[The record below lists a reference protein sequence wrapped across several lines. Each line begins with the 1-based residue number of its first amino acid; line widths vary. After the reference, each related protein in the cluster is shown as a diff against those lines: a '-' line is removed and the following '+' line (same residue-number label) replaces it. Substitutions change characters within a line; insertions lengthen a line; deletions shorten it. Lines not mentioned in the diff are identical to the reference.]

1 LLLRLLPLR
10 RAIPET
16 MMIARIT
23 ALFPLWAMLGVLL
36 AWFLPGPLAAC
47 RPAILPLLGVVMFG
61 MGAGLRLENFVAV
74 LRRPVPVI
82 LGLGLQFL
90 MMPLAGWLLALLAG
104 LPPQLAAGMILVGCS
119 PGGTASNV
127 ICYLARGDVA
137 LSITL
142 TACSTLLAVLATPL
156 LMLLYAGET
165 VAVPA
170 LEMLQTIFWIIFLPV
185 TLGLLL
191 NHLFHR
197 SLAGV
202 RQVFPLL
209 SVFTIVFIIAVIVA
223 LNREQLADVAAVLLV
238 LVVLHNLAG
247 LAGGYWIARW
257 MGQDR
262 RICRTIAIEV
272 GMQNSGLAVALAVK
286 YFSAA
291 AALPGALFSVW
302 HNLSGSMLAGH
313 WRRRVLADD

>member
-1 LLLRLLPLR
+1 
-10 RAIPET
+10 
-16 MMIARIT
+16 MMVRIT

-36 AWFLPGPLAAC
+36 AWFVPGPLAAC

-61 MGAGLRLENFVAV
+61 MGAGLRVENFLAV
-74 LRRPVPVI
+74 LRRPVPVV

-165 VAVPA
+165 VDVPA
-170 LEMLQTIFWIIFLPV
+170 LDMLQTIFWIIFLPV
-185 TLGLLL
+185 TLGTML

-197 SLAGV
+197 SLAIV

-209 SVFTIVFIIAVIVA
+209 SVFTIVFIIAIIVA
-223 LNREQLADVAAVLLV
+223 LNREQLAGVATGLFI

-257 MGQDR
+257 TGQDR
-262 RICRTIAIEV
+262 RTCRTIAIEV
-272 GMQNSGLAVALAVK
+272 GMQNSGLAVALAIK
-286 YFSAA
+286 YFTAT
-291 AALPGALFSVW
+291 AALPGAIFSIW
-302 HNLSGSMLAGH
+302 HNLSGSLLAGF
-313 WRRRVLADD
+313 WSSREK

>member
-1 LLLRLLPLR
+1 MLA
-10 RAIPET
+10 RAT
-16 MMIARIT
+16 T
-23 ALFPLWAMLGVLL
+23 LFPLWAMLGVLL
-36 AWFLPGPLAAC
+36 AWFLPLPFAAC

-61 MGAGLRLENFVAV
+61 MGIGLRIENFLAV
-74 LRRPVPVI
+74 LRRPAPVI
-82 LGLGLQFL
+82 LGVSLQFL
-90 MMPLAGWLLALLAG
+90 MMPLAGWLLALLAA

-142 TACSTLLAVLATPL
+142 TAVSTLLAILATPL
-156 LMLLYAGET
+156 LMLVYAGAT
-165 VAVPA
+165 VTVPA

-185 TLGLLL
+185 ALGMGF

-197 SLAGV
+197 SLAVIRG
-202 RQVFPLL
+202 VFPLL
-209 SVFTIVFIIAVIVA
+209 SVLAIVFIIAIIVA
-223 LNREQLADVAAVLLV
+223 LNREQLVDVAAGLLV

-247 LAGGYWIARW
+247 LAGGYWISRW
-257 MGQDR
+257 LGQDR
-262 RICRTIAIEV
+262 RTSRTLAIEV

-286 YFSAA
+286 YFSAT

-302 HNLSGSMLAGH
+302 HNLSGSLLAGH
-313 WRRRVLADD
+313 WGRRVLHDK

>member
-1 LLLRLLPLR
+1 ML
-10 RAIPET
+10 
-16 MMIARIT
+16 ARVT
-23 ALFPLWAMLGVLL
+23 TLFPLWAMLGVLL
-36 AWFLPGPLAAC
+36 AWFLPLPFAAC

-61 MGAGLRLENFVAV
+61 MGVGLRIENFLAV
-74 LRRPVPVI
+74 LRRPAPVI
-82 LGLGLQFL
+82 LGVSLQFL

-142 TACSTLLAVLATPL
+142 TAVSTLLAILATPL
-156 LMLLYAGET
+156 LMLVYAGAT
-165 VAVPA
+165 VTVPA

-185 TLGLLL
+185 TLGMGL

-197 SLAGV
+197 SLAVIRG
-202 RQVFPLL
+202 VFPLL
-209 SVFTIVFIIAVIVA
+209 SVTAIVFIIAIIVA
-223 LNREQLADVAAVLLV
+223 LNREQLVDVAAGLLV

-247 LAGGYWIARW
+247 LAGGYWISRW
-257 MGQDR
+257 LGQDR
-262 RICRTIAIEV
+262 RTSRTLAIEV

-286 YFSAA
+286 YFSAT

-302 HNLSGSMLAGH
+302 HNLSGSLLAGY
-313 WRRRVLADD
+313 WSRRVLHDK

>member
-1 LLLRLLPLR
+1 
-10 RAIPET
+10 
-16 MMIARIT
+16 MVVRIT
-23 ALFPLWAMLGVLL
+23 ALFPLWALLGALL
-36 AWFLPGPLAAC
+36 AWFAPAPFTAC
-47 RPAILPLLGVVMFG
+47 RQAILPLLGIVMFG
-61 MGAGLRLENFVAV
+61 MGAGLRVENFLAV
-74 LRRPVPVI
+74 LRRPAPVF

-104 LPPQLAAGMILVGCS
+104 LSPQLAAGMILVGCS

-142 TACSTLLAVLATPL
+142 TACSTLLAIVATPL

-165 VAVPA
+165 VNVPV
-170 LEMLQTIFWIIFLPV
+170 LDMLLTIFWIIFLPV
-185 TLGLLL
+185 TLGTGL
-191 NHLFHR
+191 NHLFHG
-197 SLAGV
+197 SMAVV
-202 RQVFPLL
+202 RHVFPLV
-209 SVFTIVFIIAVIVA
+209 SVSAIVFIIAIIVA
-223 LNREQLADVAAVLLV
+223 LNRQQLADVAAVLFA

-247 LAGGYWIARW
+247 LAGGYWVSRW
-257 MGQDR
+257 LGQDA
-262 RICRTIAIEV
+262 RICRTLAIEV

-302 HNLSGSMLAGH
+302 HNLSGATLAGH
-313 WRRRVLADD
+313 WNRRVWHGE

>member
-1 LLLRLLPLR
+1 
-10 RAIPET
+10 

-23 ALFPLWAMLGVLL
+23 ALFPLWAVLGVLL
-36 AWFLPGPLAAC
+36 AWFVPGPFAAS
-47 RPAILPLLGVVMFG
+47 RPAILPLLGIVMFG
-61 MGAGLRLENFVAV
+61 MGAGLRLDNFLSV
-74 LRRPVPVI
+74 LRRPLPVI
-82 LGLGLQFL
+82 LGLGLQFM

-104 LPPQLAAGMILVGCS
+104 LSPQLAAGMILVGCS

-165 VAVPA
+165 VDVPA
-170 LEMLQTIFWIIFLPV
+170 LDMLQTIFWIIFLPV
-185 TLGLLL
+185 SLGLVL

-197 SLAGV
+197 SLAVV

-209 SVFTIVFIIAVIVA
+209 SVFTIVFIIMIIVA
-223 LNREQLADVAAVLLV
+223 LNRAQLADVAVGLFV

-247 LAGGYWIARW
+247 LAGGYWIARLA
-257 MGQDR
+257 GQDR
-262 RICRTIAIEV
+262 RVCRTIAIEV

-286 YFSAA
+286 YFSTV

-313 WRRRVLADD
+313 WGRRMLTDD